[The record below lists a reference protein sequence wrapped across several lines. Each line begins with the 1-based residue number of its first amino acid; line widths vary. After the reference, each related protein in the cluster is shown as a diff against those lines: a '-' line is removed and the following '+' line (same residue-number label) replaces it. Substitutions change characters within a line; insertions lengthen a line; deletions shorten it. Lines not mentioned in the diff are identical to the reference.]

1 MEFKYQKN
9 QDDQN
14 NDKLKE
20 LRGIQ
25 DSLGSKFSLLNHEQ
39 VKLYYQKQALIKL
52 NELFVQLYQ
61 KNSQNP
67 YLDFIYKFLDENNT
81 IFNFKKDCLLSL
93 LSTVDFIT
101 SLNNIDVSNISD
113 SSINQKIQE
122 QFYKSKK
129 RPKEIIVKKDK
140 IRNIYDEFEK
150 NNIMESEGSFVHE
163 YSIHYEKFIYLNQ
176 LYMLILLKEII
187 NFYHKRLLKEQK
199 SKIPLIPMINLD
211 ELTIITR
218 KDIHKDYQENY
229 LLPLMQAEKDL
240 CLKFNRKY
248 KTY

>member
-25 DSLGSKFSLLNHEQ
+25 DSLGSKFSLLNHKQ

>member
-1 MEFKYQKN
+1 MQIWFHIKYKLDKIMEFNYQIN
-9 QDDQN
+9 QDIKNN
-14 NDKLKE
+14 NDDNNKLRE
-20 LRGIQ
+20 LRRLQ

-113 SSINQKIQE
+113 
-122 QFYKSKK
+122 
-129 RPKEIIVKKDK
+129 
-140 IRNIYDEFEK
+140 
-150 NNIMESEGSFVHE
+150 
-163 YSIHYEKFIYLNQ
+163 
-176 LYMLILLKEII
+176 
-187 NFYHKRLLKEQK
+187 
-199 SKIPLIPMINLD
+199 
-211 ELTIITR
+211 
-218 KDIHKDYQENY
+218 
-229 LLPLMQAEKDL
+229 
-240 CLKFNRKY
+240 
-248 KTY
+248 